1 MPEIVAHY
9 CEHQDI
15 LALGDIYESLLTG
28 YRDDVEKY
36 ASGASQTALI
46 RHILTAGWW
55 EAGGR
60 ITFEKFGHSAY
71 RSKDMSNAFKILGKT
86 MLLELV
92 YPTVSTKLPIIPSFG
107 FSPKLFW
114 LDTGIVNYA
123 GKAQEALLKSTDISD
138 VWSGRIAE
146 HIIGQELIGNN
157 SRFSASRAFWTGGSK
172 STAEVDFVIQY
183 NDMELPIEV
192 KSGNN
197 SKLKSLHV
205 FMDKAPH
212 DIAVRFWHNPE
223 RTDIVKRYTGKLPI
237 FDNFG
242 ITKQIKSSFG
252 RTVSYKSGAYLI
264 IEHTEALH
272 VVDVNSGNRSKSAN
286 GQEANAL
293 DVNLGAADELARQLR
308 LRDMGGI
315 IVVDFIDMNLAENR
329 QKLYERMCQNMQKD
343 RAKHNILPLS
353 KFGLMQITRQRV
365 RPAIDVATDEDCPT
379 CFGKGKIKPSILF
392 TDSLENKIDYLVN
405 KLGMKK
411 FTLHIHPYVAAYV
424 NQGIV
429 SLKRK
434 WQMKYGFGIKVIP
447 NQNLA
452 FLQYKFFDSHG
463 QELDMKEESEIK

>member
-1 MPEIVAHY
+1 MFERNLISELRDWAAKPGHKPLVLRGARQVGKSTLANQFGEEYDVYLKLNLELSAHADLFRHGYTIQEILPLIYYLNRKERIAGKTLLFIDEIQACPEAVAALRYFYEEAPDIDVIAAGSLLESLIDKHISFPVGRVEYKAVRPCSFLEYLEARGQSSIRNALASGENLNGIHSSIEKEFETFALIGGMPEIVAHY

-197 SKLKSLHV
+197 SKLQYRLISLP
-205 FMDKAPH
+205 FYYAGILDK
-212 DIAVRFWHNPE
+212 
-223 RTDIVKRYTGKLPI
+223 T
-237 FDNFG
+237 
-242 ITKQIKSSFG
+242 
-252 RTVSYKSGAYLI
+252 
-264 IEHTEALH
+264 
-272 VVDVNSGNRSKSAN
+272 
-286 GQEANAL
+286 L
-293 DVNLGAADELARQLR
+293 DRIMA
-308 LRDMGGI
+308 
-315 IVVDFIDMNLAENR
+315 
-329 QKLYERMCQNMQKD
+329 
-343 RAKHNILPLS
+343 
-353 KFGLMQITRQRV
+353 
-365 RPAIDVATDEDCPT
+365 
-379 CFGKGKIKPSILF
+379 
-392 TDSLENKIDYLVN
+392 
-405 KLGMKK
+405 
-411 FTLHIHPYVAAYV
+411 
-424 NQGIV
+424 
-429 SLKRK
+429 
-434 WQMKYGFGIKVIP
+434 QM
-447 NQNLA
+447 
-452 FLQYKFFDSHG
+452 
-463 QELDMKEESEIK
+463 

>member
-1 MPEIVAHY
+1 MFERNLISELRDWAAKPGHKPLVLRGARQVGKSTLANQFGEEYDVYLKLNLELSAHADLFRHGYTIQEILPLIYYLNRKERIAGKTLLFIDEIQACPEAVAALRYFYEEAPDIDVIAAGSLLESLIDKHISFPVGRVEYKAVRPCSFLEYLEARGQSSIRNALASGENLNGIHSSIEKEFETFALIGGMPEIVAHY

-15 LALGDIYESLLTG
+15 LALGDIYESLLIG

-223 RTDIVKRYTGKLPI
+223 RTDIVK
-237 FDNFG
+237 
-242 ITKQIKSSFG
+242 
-252 RTVSYKSGAYLI
+252 
-264 IEHTEALH
+264 
-272 VVDVNSGNRSKSAN
+272 
-286 GQEANAL
+286 
-293 DVNLGAADELARQLR
+293 
-308 LRDMGGI
+308 
-315 IVVDFIDMNLAENR
+315 
-329 QKLYERMCQNMQKD
+329 
-343 RAKHNILPLS
+343 
-353 KFGLMQITRQRV
+353 
-365 RPAIDVATDEDCPT
+365 TD
-379 CFGKGKIKPSILF
+379 KGKQYRLISLPFYYAGIL
-392 TDSLENKIDYLVN
+392 DK
-405 KLGMKK
+405 
-411 FTLHIHPYVAAYV
+411 TLDRIMA
-424 NQGIV
+424 
-429 SLKRK
+429 
-434 WQMKYGFGIKVIP
+434 QM
-447 NQNLA
+447 
-452 FLQYKFFDSHG
+452 
-463 QELDMKEESEIK
+463 

>member
-1 MPEIVAHY
+1 MFERNLISELRDWAAKPGHKPLVLRGARQVGKSTLANQFGEEYDVYLKLNLELSAHADLFRHGYTIQEILPLIYYLNRKERIAGKTLLFIDEIQACPEAVAALRYFYEEAPDIDVIAAGSLLESLIDKHISFPVGRVEYKAVRPCSFLEYLEARGQSSIRNALASGENLNGIHSSIEKEFETFALIGGMPEIVAHY

-223 RTDIVKRYTGKLPI
+223 RTDIVK
-237 FDNFG
+237 
-242 ITKQIKSSFG
+242 
-252 RTVSYKSGAYLI
+252 
-264 IEHTEALH
+264 
-272 VVDVNSGNRSKSAN
+272 
-286 GQEANAL
+286 
-293 DVNLGAADELARQLR
+293 
-308 LRDMGGI
+308 
-315 IVVDFIDMNLAENR
+315 
-329 QKLYERMCQNMQKD
+329 
-343 RAKHNILPLS
+343 
-353 KFGLMQITRQRV
+353 
-365 RPAIDVATDEDCPT
+365 TD
-379 CFGKGKIKPSILF
+379 KGKQYRLISLPFYYAGIL
-392 TDSLENKIDYLVN
+392 DK
-405 KLGMKK
+405 
-411 FTLHIHPYVAAYV
+411 TLDRIMA
-424 NQGIV
+424 
-429 SLKRK
+429 
-434 WQMKYGFGIKVIP
+434 QM
-447 NQNLA
+447 
-452 FLQYKFFDSHG
+452 
-463 QELDMKEESEIK
+463 